1 MSEKKI
7 PHNAATFLVWHQIG
21 VFVWIWAENAIVSTA
36 LFASAW
42 QNVFYS
48 TTLIFMNFALCFRA
62 KQLYRQDLLYH
73 TNLVARSMGDVSK
86 IGTSRHCTTP
96 GNYSPQTPTRP
107 LKFSRWKTIALP
119 FEPRPFFRGTFV
131 CFFRGV
137 LPLIKSLWIFSDTR
151 YKELILPE
159 RSSVG
164 RF

>member
-1 MSEKKI
+1 MTPNWCFCLNLSWECNNFNCAFCLSMTKCFFI
-7 PHNAATFLVWHQIG
+7 LLLSFS
-21 VFVWIWAENAIVSTA
+21 WILHCAC
-36 LFASAW
+36 L
-42 QNVFYS
+42 
-48 TTLIFMNFALCFRA
+48 RA

-131 CFFRGV
+131 CFFRGA
-137 LPLIKSLWIFSDTR
+137 LPLIKSLWIFFR
-151 YKELILPE
+151 YKELMLPE
-159 RSSVG
+159 WSSVG